1 MGKDWIGDKNSVYK
15 TLGSSHHS
23 KEEREENDY
32 YATEPRAVELLL
44 QLETFNHYIWEPA
57 CGEGHIAKVLE
68 AHGHKVV
75 ASDLINRGYGI
86 YGIDFFNHQDPYL
99 DNFAG
104 DIITN
109 PPYSKAKE
117 FIQKALDFLPD
128 GSKIAMFLKVQFME
142 GKGRKQLFLNTPPP
156 HTIYVSS
163 SRLNC
168 AKNGD
173 FTGLRTSG
181 GSAVAYAW
189 YIWIKGYKGETTLK
203 WFN

>member
-156 HTIYVSS
+156 ILYMFQVHGSIVQRMAILQACVLQAALLLRMHGIY
-163 SRLNC
+163 
-168 AKNGD
+168 
-173 FTGLRTSG
+173 GLKD
-181 GSAVAYAW
+181 
-189 YIWIKGYKGETTLK
+189 IKEKLH
-203 WFN
+203 